1 MLDLLILI
9 LLFLLNINRYNAN
22 KLVLK
27 VETR

>member
-1 MLDLLILI
+1 MLDLLVFI
-9 LLFLLNINRYNAN
+9 LLFLLNINRYNTN